1 MTIAVQ
7 NNILRLQ
14 VSVHDVDAVQVLDGQ
29 KDLGQVEGGH
39 PLRHPVS
46 LVQKIEKVSAGIVL
60 SHEEDLL
67 LCLECADEFYLELK
81 NEHMNFIGR
90 GLQQLITP
98 K

>member
-1 MTIAVQ
+1 MTIAVE
-7 NNILRLQ
+7 NNVLRLQ

-29 KDLGQVEGGH
+29 QDLCQVEGGN

-46 LVQKIEKVSAGIVL
+46 LVQKIEKASAGIVL